1 MKRSNNVDEVVDMA
15 LELLMN
21 HNREKKIKTDDLLN
35 IMIDNIYG
43 IFN

>member
-21 HNREKKIKTDDLLN
+21 HNSEKKIKTDDLLN